1 MGFRAKL
8 LGLARSK
15 SENSLAFFN
24 LLGPIILNGINFFTV
39 PLFTRLLGPA
49 NYGIVSVYTAWVSIL
64 AIAIGLQTSAT
75 IAIART
81 HLAPDEQ
88 KGYRSSILSLSM
100 LSMVVIS
107 ILVMILMG
115 PVTKFLDLSV
125 AMVVIMLLQSFGT
138 YVITFTTITF
148 IYDKKAQK
156 NFLLSV
162 ITALMTVA
170 LSIVFVT
177 MTDEGEG
184 RAYARIWGMAIPNIA
199 IGVVFFI
206 IFLVQGK
213 IIYSKEYWKFCLPLA
228 LPLIFHGLSHVILS
242 QAGKV
247 MLQKMVN
254 NEIAGVYSFVVV
266 FTSLLNVIWSALN
279 NTWVPFY
286 YDDMKSGC
294 KEVIQRRTKNYI
306 ILYTVLVIGFILVS
320 PEIAR
325 LFASE
330 EYWSGID
337 LLPVYSV
344 SMFMV
349 FLYSF
354 PVNFQ
359 LYHKSSLFIAIGT
372 ASAAIINLLLN
383 YLLIPSYSMM
393 GAAVA
398 TMIAYISLFVFHQLI
413 AKYVVKHEYHFGFKD
428 YGLTLPAVGVSV
440 IAFYLLKDF
449 WYIRWAI
456 GVVLG
461 IMLLR
466 RILKNKSI
474 F

>member
-1 MGFRAKL
+1 
-8 LGLARSK
+8 
-15 SENSLAFFN
+15 
-24 LLGPIILNGINFFTV
+24 
-39 PLFTRLLGPA
+39 
-49 NYGIVSVYTAWVSIL
+49 
-64 AIAIGLQTSAT
+64 
-75 IAIART
+75 
-81 HLAPDEQ
+81 
-88 KGYRSSILSLSM
+88 
-100 LSMVVIS
+100 
-107 ILVMILMG
+107 
-115 PVTKFLDLSV
+115 
-125 AMVVIMLLQSFGT
+125 
-138 YVITFTTITF
+138 
-148 IYDKKAQK
+148 
-156 NFLLSV
+156 
-162 ITALMTVA
+162 
-170 LSIVFVT
+170 
-177 MTDEGEG
+177 
-184 RAYARIWGMAIPNIA
+184 
-199 IGVVFFI
+199 
-206 IFLVQGK
+206 
-213 IIYSKEYWKFCLPLA
+213 
-228 LPLIFHGLSHVILS
+228 
-242 QAGKV
+242 